1 VDLVLQGHDH
11 TYGRTGLDTPT
22 VLPPTVGNVPTGVT
36 HRDEFHGT
44 VYVVSVSGPKM
55 YNIDP
60 KPFMVRVAEDTQLY
74 QIIRVEGMKLIYEA
88 RTATGDVY
96 DSFVLEKTIGES
108 NQIFEGKINS
118 QERRRTLAP
127 PTKSINET
135 PAVPVPAK

>member
-1 VDLVLQGHDH
+1 
-11 TYGRTGLDTPT
+11 
-22 VLPPTVGNVPTGVT
+22 
-36 HRDEFHGT
+36 
-44 VYVVSVSGPKM
+44 M

-108 NQIFEGKINS
+108 NQIFEGKVDS

-127 PTKSINET
+127 PTKSIIEM
-135 PAVPVPAK
+135 PVVPVPSK